1 MKEKIQSIITNRQIV
16 TVFQPIFDIEH
27 EIIVGYEALSRGPK
41 DTELFSPEKLFA
53 VAEKYDLLSE
63 LELLCREKAITRFVE
78 LKLTG
83 KLFINICLNVMLNK
97 DHPYGETIKLVE
109 KFGLSP
115 QQVVI
120 EISEKSPFPEN
131 DILLKALN
139 KYRQFGFDIAI
150 DDLGAG
156 YSGLKQWSYLRPDI
170 VKIDRY
176 FIDKCDQDVMKREF
190 LKILFELGR
199 ISNAHIIAEG
209 IETKEEFELLRE
221 LGMVYSQGFFLAR
234 PSENPI
240 TTYPTLDISSHSEKE
255 SRLGTI
261 ATLVTAATVIEHNQS
276 VNDAYDIFVQ
286 NMHIHAIPVLDGI
299 TPKGMIYRNNL
310 MESYSDVYG
319 RALFGKKSAADIM
332 SSTPMIIEHS
342 MPLEQVS
349 ALLTAS
355 ANSEFTHPTI
365 VVEKGKYLG
374 VVSPRDL
381 LRSITDSKL
390 EQARYAN
397 PLTGLPG
404 NVVIEKEIDYMLS
417 KQRDFQ
423 LAYLDL
429 NHFKPFNDIY
439 GYAKGDLLLKSLANC
454 IMINTNNKYC
464 FVGHIGGDDFIIM
477 FKNNEVEGIC
487 QKILQDFAKQS
498 LSFICE
504 EHQEQQGYY
513 ASDRSG
519 KRIFHPL
526 VSLAIGVINP
536 DSSSYSSYHQIA
548 DLASKAKSEAK
559 KLSGN
564 NLFICRRRKSQS
576 IEVSQE
582 NTKPHDKTHAA

>member
-1 MKEKIQSIITNRQIV
+1 MTAEIQSIISEKRIT
-16 TVFQPIFDIEH
+16 TLFQPIFDIEN
-27 EIIVGYEALSRGPK
+27 EIIVGYEALTRGPEGS
-41 DTELFSPEKLFA
+41 ELYTPDLLFQA
-53 VAEKYDLLSE
+53 AEKYNLLSE
-63 LELLCREKAITRFVE
+63 LDLICRANAITKFVE

-97 DHPYGETIKLVE
+97 DHPHGETIKLVE
-109 KFGLSP
+109 NSGLSP

-120 EISEKSPFPEN
+120 EISEKSPFPSD

-176 FIDKCDQDVMKREF
+176 FIEQCDQDVMKREF

-209 IETKEEFELLRE
+209 IETKAEFELLRE
-221 LGMVYSQGFFLAR
+221 LGMVYSQGFFLAK
-234 PSENPI
+234 PSEIP
-240 TTYPTLDISSHSEKE
+240 TRVYPTLDICSYSEKE

-261 ATLVTAATVIEHNQS
+261 ATLVTSANTIQYDQS
-276 VNDAYDIFVQ
+276 VNDAYDIFTQ
-286 NMHIHAIPVLDGI
+286 NPHIHAIPVLNDI
-299 TPKGMIYRNNL
+299 KPLGMIYRNEL
-310 MESYSDVYG
+310 MESYSDIYG
-319 RALFGKKSAADIM
+319 RALFSKKVAMDIM
-332 SSTPMIIEHS
+332 FSKAMIIEHT

-349 ALLTAS
+349 ALLTAR
-355 ANSEFTHPTI
+355 ANSEFTHPSI
-365 VVEKGKYLG
+365 VTENGQYLG

-390 EQARYAN
+390 EKARYAN

-404 NVVIEKEIDYMLS
+404 NVVIEKEIDYMLK
-417 KQRDFQ
+417 KQKKFH

-439 GYAKGDLLLKSLANC
+439 GYAKGDLLLKALANC
-454 IMINTNNKYC
+454 IMINTNNKHC

-477 FKNNEVEGIC
+477 FKSNDVEIIC
-487 QKILQDFAKQS
+487 QKILEDFAKQS
-498 LSFICE
+498 LVFISKA
-504 EHQEQQGYY
+504 HQMQRGYS
-513 ASDRSG
+513 ALDRRG
-519 KRIFHPL
+519 NEIFHPL
-526 VSLAIGVINP
+526 ISLAIGVIQP
-536 DSSSYSSYHQIA
+536 DSACYGSYHQIA

-559 KLSGN
+559 KKSGN
-564 NLFICRRRKSQS
+564 NLFICRRRQSQIDAKNPKKKNKLKAS
-576 IEVSQE
+576 
-582 NTKPHDKTHAA
+582 AA

>member
-1 MKEKIQSIITNRQIV
+1 MKETIQSIISNKLIT
-16 TVFQPIFDIEH
+16 TVFQPIFDIEN
-27 EIIVGYEALSRGPK
+27 EVIVGYEALTRGPNNTTLYSP
-41 DTELFSPEKLFA
+41 DVLFQI
-53 VAEKYDLLSE
+53 AEQYHLLSE
-63 LELLCREKAITRFVE
+63 LDLLCRANAISQFVK

-97 DHPYGETIKLVE
+97 DHPHGETIKLVE
-109 KFGLSP
+109 QSGLSP
-115 QQVVI
+115 HQVVI
-120 EISEKSPFPEN
+120 EISEKSPFPSN

-176 FIDKCDQDVMKREF
+176 FIDQCDQDVMKREF

-199 ISNAHIIAEG
+199 ISNAHVIAEG

-221 LGMVYSQGFFLAR
+221 LGMIYSQGFFLAK
-234 PSENPI
+234 PSEIPLR
-240 TTYPTLDISSHSEKE
+240 TYPKLDICSYSEIE

-261 ATLVTAATVIEHNQS
+261 ATLVTSALTIKSNQS
-276 VNDAYDIFVQ
+276 VNDAYDIFTQ
-286 NMHIHAIPVLDGI
+286 NFHIHALPVLDGRK
-299 TPKGMIYRNNL
+299 PLGMIYRNEL
-310 MESYSDVYG
+310 MQSYSDIYG
-319 RALFGKKSAADIM
+319 RALFAKKMAIDIM
-332 SSTPMIIEHS
+332 FSNPMIIEHT

-349 ALLTAS
+349 ALLTARE
-355 ANSEFTHPTI
+355 NSEFTHPSI
-365 VVEKGKYLG
+365 IIENGHYLG

-390 EQARYAN
+390 EKARYAN

-404 NVVIEKEIDYMLS
+404 NVVIEKEIDYMLK
-417 KQRDFQ
+417 KQKNFHI
-423 LAYLDL
+423 AYLDL

-439 GYAKGDLLLKSLANC
+439 GYAKGDLLLKALANC
-454 IMINTNNKYC
+454 IMINTNNKHC

-477 FKNNEVEGIC
+477 FKSDDMEAIC
-487 QKILQDFAKQS
+487 QKILDDFAKQS
-498 LSFICE
+498 LVFISK
-504 EHQEQQGYY
+504 EHQRQQGYR
-513 ASDRSG
+513 ALDRRG
-519 KRIFHPL
+519 NEVFHPL
-526 VSLAIGVINP
+526 ISLAIGVIQP
-536 DSSSYSSYHQIA
+536 DSACYASYHQIA

-559 KLSGN
+559 KQSGN

-576 IEVSQE
+576 DVPIS
-582 NTKPHDKTHAA
+582 KRAKKLKLM

>member
-1 MKEKIQSIITNRQIV
+1 MKQTIYSIVSKKRIT
-16 TVFQPIFDIEH
+16 TLFQPIFDIEN
-27 EIIVGYEALSRGPK
+27 EVIVGYEALTRGPK
-41 DTELFSPEKLFA
+41 NTPLHSPDLLFQA
-53 VAEKYDLLSE
+53 AEQYNLLSE
-63 LELLCREKAITRFVE
+63 LDLICRANAITQFVE

-97 DHPYGETIKLVE
+97 DHPHGETIKLVE
-109 KFGLSP
+109 QSGLPP

-120 EISEKSPFPEN
+120 EISEKSPFPSN
-131 DILLKALN
+131 DLLLKTLN

-176 FIDKCDQDVMKREF
+176 FIDQCDKDVMKREF

-199 ISNAHIIAEG
+199 ISNAHVIAEG

-221 LGMVYSQGFFLAR
+221 LGMVYSQGFFLAKPNEEPAR
-234 PSENPI
+234 NYPSLN
-240 TTYPTLDISSHSEKE
+240 TCSYSEKE

-261 ATLVTAATVIEHNQS
+261 ATLVTAVQTINYNQN
-276 VNDAYDIFVQ
+276 VNDAYDIFTQ
-286 NMHIHAIPVLDGI
+286 NSQIHAIPVLNEKK
-299 TPKGMIYRNNL
+299 PLGMIYRNEL
-310 MESYSDVYG
+310 MESYSDIYG
-319 RALFGKKSAADIM
+319 RALFAKKKAIDIM
-332 SSTPMIIEHS
+332 FSNAMVIEHT

-349 ALLTAS
+349 ALITAR
-355 ANSEFTHPTI
+355 ANSEFTHPSII
-365 VVEKGKYLG
+365 VENGYYLG

-390 EQARYAN
+390 EKARYAN

-417 KQRDFQ
+417 KQNNFHI
-423 LAYLDL
+423 AYLDL

-439 GYAKGDLLLKSLANC
+439 GYAKGDLLLKALADC
-454 IMINTNNKYC
+454 IMVNTNNKHC

-477 FKNNEVEGIC
+477 FKSNNVEAIC
-487 QKILQDFAKQS
+487 QKILHDFAKES
-498 LSFICE
+498 LVFIDNK
-504 EHQEQQGYY
+504 HQKQQGYT
-513 ASDRSG
+513 ALDRRG
-519 KRIFHPL
+519 NEVFHPL
-526 VSLAIGVINP
+526 VSLAIGVIQP
-536 DSSSYSSYHQIA
+536 DAACYVSYHQIA

-559 KLSGN
+559 KNSGN
-564 NLFICRRRKSQS
+564 NLFICRRRKPQRDD
-576 IEVSQE
+576 
-582 NTKPHDKTHAA
+582 NTSGTASEFNTNAA

>member
-1 MKEKIQSIITNRQIV
+1 VKELIQSIISNKLIT
-16 TVFQPIFDIEH
+16 TVFQPIFDIEN
-27 EIIVGYEALSRGPK
+27 EIIVGYEALTRGPK
-41 DTELFSPEKLFA
+41 DSELFSPEVLFSM
-53 VAEKYDLLSE
+53 AEKHELLSE
-63 LELLCREKAITRFVE
+63 LELLCRERAITRFVE

-109 KFGLSP
+109 ESGLSP
-115 QQVVI
+115 QQIVI
-120 EISEKSPFPEN
+120 EISEKSPFPES
-131 DILLKALN
+131 DILLKALT
-139 KYRQFGFDIAI
+139 KYRKFGFDIAI

-176 FIDKCDQDVMKREF
+176 FIDQCDQDVMKREF

-199 ISNAHIIAEG
+199 ISNAYVIAEG

-221 LGMVYSQGFFLAR
+221 LGMVYSQGFFLAK
-234 PSENPI
+234 PNEYPI
-240 TTYPTLDISSHSEKE
+240 TSYPKLDISIHAEKE

-261 ATLVTAATVIEHNQS
+261 ASLVTAAITLAHKQS
-276 VNDAYDIFVQ
+276 VNDAYDIFI
-286 NMHIHAIPVLDGI
+286 NNPNIHAIPVLNGVK
-299 TPKGMIYRNNL
+299 PLGMIYRNEL
-310 MESYSDVYG
+310 MESYSDIYG
-319 RALFGKKSAADIM
+319 RALFAKKSVVDIM
-332 SSTPMIIEHS
+332 FNNPMIIEHS

-349 ALLTAS
+349 ALLTAR
-355 ANSEFTHPTI
+355 ANSEFTHPSII
-365 VVEKGKYLG
+365 VENNQYLG

-417 KQRDFQ
+417 KQKSFN

-439 GYAKGDLLLKSLANC
+439 GYAKGDLLLKTLANC
-454 IMINTNNKYC
+454 IMVNTNNKYC

-477 FKNNEVEGIC
+477 FKNNEVELIC
-487 QKILQDFAKQS
+487 QNILQEFAKQS
-498 LSFICE
+498 LSFIRE
-504 EHQEQQGYY
+504 DHREQQGYY
-513 ASDRSG
+513 ALDRSG
-519 KRIFHPL
+519 NKIFHPL
-526 VSLAIGVINP
+526 VSLAIGVIQP
-536 DSSSYSSYHQIA
+536 DTRCYTSYHQIA

-559 KLSGN
+559 KISGN
-564 NLFICRRRKSQS
+564 NLFICRRRRAQEDDISEVTEKEHSQTA
-576 IEVSQE
+576 VV
-582 NTKPHDKTHAA
+582 

>member
-1 MKEKIQSIITNRQIV
+1 MQVTIKSIISNKLIT
-16 TVFQPIFDIEH
+16 TVFQPIFDIEN
-27 EIIVGYEALSRGPK
+27 EIIVGYEALTRGPIN
-41 DTELFSPEKLFA
+41 TELHSPESLFSI
-53 VAEKYDLLSE
+53 AEKYNLLSE
-63 LELLCREKAITRFVE
+63 LELLCRESAITRFVE
-78 LKLTG
+78 LNLVG

-109 KFGLSP
+109 HAGLSP

-120 EISEKSPFPEN
+120 EISEKSPFPN
-131 DILLKALN
+131 SDILLKALN
-139 KYRQFGFDIAI
+139 KYRKFGFDIAI
-150 DDLGAG
+150 DDVGAG

-176 FIDKCDQDVMKREF
+176 FIDRCDQDVMKREF

-221 LGMVYSQGFFLAR
+221 LGMIYSQGFFLAR
-234 PSENPI
+234 PSEDPLRV
-240 TTYPTLDISSHSEKE
+240 YPKLNISPSTKKE
-255 SRLGTI
+255 SSVETI
-261 ATLVTAATVIEHNQS
+261 ASLVTPTITIEYNQS
-276 VNDAYDIFVQ
+276 VNDAYDIFTD
-286 NMHIHAIPVLDGI
+286 NLNIHAIPVLNGSKPLGLI
-299 TPKGMIYRNNL
+299 FRNQL
-310 MESYSDVYG
+310 MESYSDIYG
-319 RALFGKKSAADIM
+319 RALFSKKSTEDIM
-332 SSTPMIIEHS
+332 LNNSMIIEHS

-349 ALLTAS
+349 ALLTAR
-355 ANSEFTHPTI
+355 ANSEFTQPSI
-365 VVEKGKYLG
+365 VIENGQYLG

-404 NVVIEKEIDYMLS
+404 NVVIEKEIDYMLN
-417 KQRDFQ
+417 KQKSFN

-439 GYAKGDLLLKSLANC
+439 GYAKGDLLLKTLANC

-477 FKNNEVEGIC
+477 FKNNEVEDIC
-487 QKILQDFAKQS
+487 QKILDDFAKQS
-498 LSFICE
+498 LSFISL
-504 EHQEQQGYY
+504 EHQKQQGYS
-513 ASDRSG
+513 ALDRSG
-519 KRIFHPL
+519 KKIFHPL
-526 VSLAIGVINP
+526 VSLAIGVIQP
-536 DSSSYSSYHQIA
+536 DPTCYNSYHQIA

-559 KLSGN
+559 KQQGN
-564 NLFICRRRKSQS
+564 SLFICRRQQQQVFDMAST
-576 IEVSQE
+576 VL
-582 NTKPHDKTHAA
+582 TKEI